1 MADYPKEQLWEL
13 YEQLP
18 KDLQK
23 ATFSEQVGQTI
34 KDICAKNSIADNSVI
49 FNITKNVGYVFLG
62 LLPPNKFLSFL
73 EKELKIEKNKAQQI
87 DSEITKSVFLP
98 VKKSLEAL
106 YEIKLEIK
114 ESKPETTEPKK
125 PRKKDSYRELIE

>member
-1 MADYPKEQLWEL
+1 MVDYPKEQLWEL

-34 KDICAKNSIADNSVI
+34 KDICTKNSITNSGVI
-49 FNITKNVGYVFLG
+49 FNITKNIGYVFLG
-62 LLPPNKFLSFL
+62 LLPPNEFLSFL

-106 YEIKLEIK
+106 YEIKLEIR
-114 ESKPETTEPKK
+114 ESKPETTRPQKTK
-125 PRKKDSYRELIE
+125 KKDSYREPI